1 MSGRG
6 TTWLLPMAKIRADPN
21 QRDSAYRATRMCDI
35 IVLPPESQT
44 EWPILEIGE
53 KVWQGAEVGEFEE
66 TIQIS

>member
-1 MSGRG
+1 M
-6 TTWLLPMAKIRADPN
+6 
-21 QRDSAYRATRMCDI
+21 YDI

-53 KVWQGAEVGEFEE
+53 KVWQGAEVGELEE